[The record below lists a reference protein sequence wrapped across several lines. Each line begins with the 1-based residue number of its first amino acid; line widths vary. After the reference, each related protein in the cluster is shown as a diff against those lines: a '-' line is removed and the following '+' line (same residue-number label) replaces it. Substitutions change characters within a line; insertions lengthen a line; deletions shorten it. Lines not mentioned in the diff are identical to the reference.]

1 MKKTFR
7 TLLTA
12 IMIFAIALTSA
23 PMLSVVLGQNVSA
36 AGTTFSLNLVSET
49 DAEAVVS
56 VNLESGSFMNATIAL
71 KIESDSEKCTK
82 IVKGD
87 AFKAEENRIEDLG
100 GIMSYAANASIN
112 RVAVISTEEL
122 TKRGAYFLFTVQKS
136 SDIAPLYKILSLT
149 VEDIEATVVN
159 NIPKG
164 ESGKCGTNLT
174 WSLDYETGVLKISG
188 TGSMTNRSSGNS
200 PFYGNKR
207 IKAAT
212 IEKGVTSIGDYAFEN
227 CVNMSSVNFPDSLK
241 TVGKFAFSGCKS
253 FGSVPVNNKVEV
265 IGDGAFNGCG
275 KITTITLCTGFKSI
289 GADAF
294 EGTGLKTVN
303 YLSTKYRWSKVV
315 KATKNAKFNS
325 ATLTFTGLELG
336 DVNDDGN
343 INSTDALIV
352 LKDVVELEK
361 ISSEYRTCADTTKDG
376 KINSNDALQI
386 LLFTVGK
393 ITKF

>member
-1 MKKTFR
+1 MRKTFR

-12 IMIFAIALTSA
+12 IMIFAIAVTSA
-23 PMLSVVLGQNVSA
+23 PMLSVVLGQSA
-36 AGTTFSLNLVSET
+36 SAVGTAFSLNLVSET
-49 DAEAVVS
+49 DTEAVIS

-82 IVKGD
+82 IAKGD
-87 AFKAEENRIEDLG
+87 AYKAEEIRIEDLG

-122 TKRGAYFLFTVQKS
+122 TKRGAYFLFTVEKS
-136 SDIAPLYKILSLT
+136 SDIVPLHKILNFT
-149 VEDIEATVVN
+149 VEDIEATIVN

-174 WSLDYETGVLKISG
+174 WTLDYDTGLLKISG
-188 TGSMTNRSSGNS
+188 TGTMTNRSSGNS

-207 IKAAT
+207 IKAVA

-227 CVNMSSVNFPDSLK
+227 CVNLATINFPDTLK
-241 TVGKFAFSGCKS
+241 TVGKYALKNCTAFSG
-253 FGSVPVNNKVEV
+253 VPATNKIEV
-265 IGDGAFNGCG
+265 IGDGAFNGCE

-294 EGTGLKTVN
+294 EGTGLKTVS
-303 YLSTKYRWSKVV
+303 YMSTKYRWSKVE
-315 KATKNAKFNS
+315 KATTNAKFNS

-336 DVNDDGN
+336 DINDDGN

-361 ISSEYRTCADTTKDG
+361 IPSEHRTSADTTKDG
-376 KINSNDALQI
+376 KVNSNDALQI